1 MSKNDTSIRDN
12 DGDFSDWIELYNS
25 SNNPI
30 NLNGYYL
37 SDNPEIPLKW
47 SFGQV
52 IVDPDSF
59 IIVYVNM
66 SYITSF
72 YKT

>member
-37 SDNPEIPLKW
+37 SDNPQIPLKW

-52 IVDPDSF
+52 IVDP
-59 IIVYVNM
+59 IVL
-66 SYITSF
+66 
-72 YKT
+72 

>member
-37 SDNPEIPLKW
+37 SDNPQIPLKW

-59 IIVYVNM
+59 IIVYASDKNRL
-66 SYITSF
+66 T
-72 YKT
+72 